1 MCNIALL
8 ITKILLQVLVS
19 DEEFSSSVLGFMKI
33 PDQIFIEI
41 AFNTWINF

>member
-33 PDQIFIEI
+33 PD
-41 AFNTWINF
+41 